1 MLPIA
6 IVVITLALV
15 FYSAAVFWEKKTG
28 ILKGRHL
35 LLFWLGLACDT
46 TGTTLMGKIAG
57 EVFSFSFHSVTG
69 ALAILLMLGH
79 ALWATIVHARKS
91 EAPKLAFHKYSIIV
105 WAIWL
110 LPYFSGVVVGMGVFK

>member
-6 IVVITLALV
+6 VVVITLALV
-15 FYSAAVFWEKKTG
+15 FYTAAVFWEKKTG
-28 ILKGRHL
+28 ILRGRHL
-35 LLFWLGLACDT
+35 LLFWLGLACDM

-57 EVFSFSFHSVTG
+57 DSFSLGFHSITG

-79 ALWATIVHARKS
+79 ALWATIVHAQKA

-110 LPYFSGVVVGMGVFK
+110 VPYLSGVVVGMGVF